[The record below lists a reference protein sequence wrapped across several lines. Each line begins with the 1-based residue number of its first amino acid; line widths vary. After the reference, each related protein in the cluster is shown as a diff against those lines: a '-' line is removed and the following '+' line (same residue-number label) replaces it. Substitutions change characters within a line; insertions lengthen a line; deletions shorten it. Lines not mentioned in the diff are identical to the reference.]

1 MSTPLSQALVTLRRR
16 YGDAVIQSGDTLRR
30 TGAVWPTG
38 LPTLDS
44 RLTAGGLP
52 LGRLSLLAASPSP
65 GASGRLTL
73 LQALSAGASRE
84 RTVVYLDLAG
94 SLDPGFL
101 ADLGADLEALL
112 VVRPPSGRWGEG
124 LSMARSLVI
133 AGAPWLAVAL
143 PPATPGG
150 SRGDPGWEHRLVG
163 LVEAVS
169 ARQAV
174 CLVAAAAPVPPSLS
188 YAASLTLG
196 CVAAGWQEAHGDVV
210 GLRTR
215 LTVLASKVGAPGETA
230 TLLLRY
236 PRPFAAA
243 EVIGW
248 PSVVDLSAMA
258 ERAESQ
264 IPAAAAG

>member
-1 MSTPLSQALVTLRRR
+1 MSTPLSQALATLRRR
-16 YGDAVIQSGDTLRR
+16 YGDAVIQSGDTLSRAA
-30 TGAVWPTG
+30 AVWPTG

-52 LGRLSLLAASPSP
+52 LGRLSLLAAPTSP

-73 LQALSAGASRE
+73 LQALSAAASRE

-124 LSMARSLVI
+124 LSMARSLVV

-143 PPATPGG
+143 PPGAPGG

-174 CLVAAAAPVPPSLS
+174 CLVAAAAPVPPALS
-188 YAASLTLG
+188 YAASLALG
-196 CVAAGWQEAHGDVV
+196 CEAAGWQEAHGDVV

-230 TLLLRY
+230 SLLLRY
-236 PRPFAAA
+236 PRPFATAGVVGRPA
-243 EVIGW
+243 
-248 PSVVDLSAMA
+248 VVDLSATA
-258 ERAESQ
+258 ETVRAQ
-264 IPAAAAG
+264 VPAAAAG